1 MVIDVTFDSLA
12 SPYPAVCY
20 ASYNYTL
27 QCEHVHVVFD
37 VSHDRNGTTHVSIL
51 RDSMRR
57 VTVDRSNLPRKIKQR
72 RCVWT
77 CSRFKRDGAK
87 RMSLTGSHQERR
99 AVVDLENYK
108 SGIATRTPTSLQDA
122 ARGTRAFPGSLS
134 SLHEVATQAATM
146 RGSSGLFVMRY
157 GTQT

>member
-77 CSRFKRDGAK
+77 CSRFKRDEAE
-87 RMSLTGSHQERR
+87 RVSLTESRREDVRLSTSRKSMPRGRRPAACRTRLGERG
-99 AVVDLENYK
+99 L
-108 SGIATRTPTSLQDA
+108 SGF
-122 ARGTRAFPGSLS
+122 AFQP
-134 SLHEVATQAATM
+134 A
-146 RGSSGLFVMRY
+146 
-157 GTQT
+157 